1 MGIQADMALKKYIL
15 FRYFRSIYKST
26 IPLQEDL
33 GTREIV
39 FQVVNLVTGDT
50 EVQGMN

>member
-1 MGIQADMALKKYIL
+1 MGIREDMALKKIL

-26 IPLQEDL
+26 IPLAEGL

-50 EVQGMN
+50 EVQGMS